1 MFKKVKF
8 VIVLVIATITFI
20 SCSENNPTPEDTK
33 HLKQFH
39 ETCFAKTNSLIK
51 ENDLRLFVDYSTC
64 IKLGQHSDFFK
75 ELRSSLQE
83 KTKHYYSIKGNNIIE
98 ENTEDTSVY
107 DRLRNI
113 SEFNYANLRAA
124 ADSIANGNS
133 EAVLLTDG
141 EFIQKGIAE
150 GNETNPY
157 MAGAFKKWL
166 KKGGDIYILIEPYEE
181 LHKGEKYNK
190 KRFYFIF
197 TDNHLEDN
205 IYKNIKEYLKKF
217 DYIKEFHLSANNP
230 VNAIEV
236 KSLDVNPTLSAIS
249 KPYGNYEI
257 QDWQIDW
264 EAIEGIIMGAVDPKT
279 GESLPNGECVIGGLQ
294 VDKNHFGGYKISEI
308 DVKVYNINYAY
319 FEYYNQNNKK
329 TFKAPELDL
338 AQNAFIFDK
347 EKFNKKGIID
357 LYFDV
362 NMWNPDFLDG
372 DLFNYTKIDICI
384 SNVDNAFDKSK
395 EKEFYFDLLGEPGK
409 TNKSVAES
417 IKQCLLDSEIE
428 KMMESIVLYSIYI
441 KSNKY

>member
-8 VIVLVIATITFI
+8 VIVLIIATITFI
-20 SCSENNPTPEDTK
+20 SCSENNPTPEDAK

-64 IKLGQHSDFFK
+64 IKDGQHSDFFK
-75 ELRSSLQE
+75 ELRSPLTI

-98 ENTEDTSVY
+98 ENIKDTDVHT
-107 DRLRNI
+107 RLKNI
-113 SEFNYANLRAA
+113 SEFDGANLRAA

-141 EFIQKGIAE
+141 EFWQKGIAE
-150 GNETNPY
+150 GNENNPY
-157 MAGAFKKWL
+157 MAGALKKWL
-166 KKGGDIYILIEPYEE
+166 KKGGDIYILIEPYVEA
-181 LHKGEKYNK
+181 KKYNK

-205 IYKNIKEYLKKF
+205 IYKNIKKYLKEF
-217 DYIKEFHLSANNP
+217 DNIKEFHLSANNP

-308 DVKVYNINYAY
+308 DVKVYNINYTY

-362 NMWNPDFLDG
+362 DMWNPDFLDG

-395 EKEFYFDLLGEPGK
+395 EEDFYFDLLGKPGK
-409 TNKSVAES
+409 INKSVAES